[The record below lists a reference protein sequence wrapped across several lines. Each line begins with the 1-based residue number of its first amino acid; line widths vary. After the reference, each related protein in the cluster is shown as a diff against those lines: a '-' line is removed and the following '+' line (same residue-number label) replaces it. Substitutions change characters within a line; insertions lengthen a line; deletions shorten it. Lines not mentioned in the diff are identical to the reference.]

1 MLNPGED
8 LSHMTPEE
16 RRKYLRNKI
25 RSKKKPENHGAM
37 KNQLRN
43 DPTGA
48 LLSMG
53 IDDPTIL
60 ANAKSLVKNPE
71 AALANVKSM
80 LSDSGDH
87 RAPTTVKSTPSDS
100 SDHHKREGD
109 EDDDEDLPPVFP
121 A

>member
-1 MLNPGED
+1 MLNRGED

-25 RSKKKPENHGAM
+25 RNKKKPENHGAM
-37 KNQLRN
+37 KNQLKN

-80 LSDSGDH
+80 LGDSRDH
-87 RAPTTVKSTPSDS
+87 KTPPANVTSDS
-100 SDHHKREGD
+100 SDYKQTRD

-121 A
+121 AQQ

>member
-25 RSKKKPENHGAM
+25 RNKKKPENHGAM
-37 KNQLRN
+37 KNQLKN

-80 LSDSGDH
+80 L
-87 RAPTTVKSTPSDS
+87 TIPSDS
-100 SDHHKREGD
+100 SDHKQAGD

-121 A
+121 AQQ